1 MQEQHTGHTAV
12 AYVIASIARVGV
24 FILFRVK
31 LVSAHRRPATPSESR
46 AGSHNFMH
54 NGFVYTVFTELQRTV
69 ALDTAFCCN
78 ILPRASQEVS
88 YAFCIRNPPCFD
100 ILPDLESEWDLLNS
114 NLVSPALSWS
124 RSGLRK
130 KWLVS

>member
-1 MQEQHTGHTAV
+1 M

-78 ILPRASQEVS
+78 KSMESMLLLVLNVVDIRLEFLSFLSQLVIDGIWSVS
-88 YAFCIRNPPCFD
+88 D
-100 ILPDLESEWDLLNS
+100 
-114 NLVSPALSWS
+114 
-124 RSGLRK
+124 
-130 KWLVS
+130 

>member
-1 MQEQHTGHTAV
+1 
-12 AYVIASIARVGV
+12 
-24 FILFRVK
+24 
-31 LVSAHRRPATPSESR
+31 
-46 AGSHNFMH
+46 MH

-100 ILPDLESEWDLLNS
+100 ILPDLESERDLLILS
-114 NLVSPALSWS
+114 RLKLVPERAAEKVVGQLSAPH
-124 RSGLRK
+124 RQHQYDE
-130 KWLVS
+130 